1 MVIYDAILSDKRI
14 IFAGSRNMSITQ
26 IQNYL
31 FAAASMVSPP
41 LYGIHNK
48 ILPYVPLTAMG
59 TLTGDEGFLAGVTN
73 PMFLENRGCYDVSV
87 RIEQNKLNA
96 DSKY

>member
-1 MVIYDAILSDKRI
+1 MVIYDAMLSDKRI
-14 IFAGSRNMSITQ
+14 IFAGSRNLSITQ

-48 ILPYVPLTAMG
+48 ILPYVPLVGMAN
-59 TLTGDEGFLAGVTN
+59 L
-73 PMFLENRGCYDVSV
+73 
-87 RIEQNKLNA
+87 
-96 DSKY
+96 